1 MPGTNEIYSMCTFY
15 IMNHA
20 SFLINSSALPEF
32 LSHKTEVPRMDTLVT
47 LPNIPPKIPN
57 GMTCAAFIAI
67 TSDNKYVVLLT
78 PATFQIATNYPSIQ
92 I

>member
-1 MPGTNEIYSMCTFY
+1 
-15 IMNHA
+15 MNHA
-20 SFLINSSALPEF
+20 SLLLNSSALPEF
-32 LSHKTEVPRMDTLVT
+32 ISQKTEVQKMDTLVT

-57 GMTCAAFIAI
+57 GMTCAVFFVI

-78 PATFQIATNYPSIQ
+78 PTNFQIATNYPSVQ

>member
-1 MPGTNEIYSMCTFY
+1 
-15 IMNHA
+15 
-20 SFLINSSALPEF
+20 
-32 LSHKTEVPRMDTLVT
+32 MDTLVT